1 MTIKVTVQNGAH
13 HGLSR
18 AEASAIVNCFP
29 AAWVKIVTD
38 VVLYQSKDARL
49 HCEFFKNHASWASS
63 GRANSTLSPTTP
75 KRLTKCWSRSQR
87 FLNTGHGRLAWATR
101 NALTIC

>member
-38 VVLYQSKDARL
+38 VVLY
-49 HCEFFKNHASWASS
+49 
-63 GRANSTLSPTTP
+63 
-75 KRLTKCWSRSQR
+75 
-87 FLNTGHGRLAWATR
+87 
-101 NALTIC
+101 